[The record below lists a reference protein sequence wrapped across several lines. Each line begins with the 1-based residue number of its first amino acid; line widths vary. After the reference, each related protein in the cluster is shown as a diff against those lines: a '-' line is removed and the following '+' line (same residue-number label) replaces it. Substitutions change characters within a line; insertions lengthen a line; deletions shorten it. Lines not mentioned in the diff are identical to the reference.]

1 MDTPANVH
9 WAHCDLGDYIDSCK
23 YCEEDCPVLAAK
35 PIEKKFV
42 AIEREYW
49 TIGELRVIWR
59 ELQQKALFVN
69 SGVDT
74 FSSAERFAYAMLK
87 DIRHKFEETPEED
100 IVDTG
105 YDFAEM
111 NKDG

>member
-1 MDTPANVH
+1 MAYVNY
-9 WAHCDLGDYIDSCK
+9 YIR
-23 YCEEDCPVLAAK
+23 EGFTVEQLQ
-35 PIEKKFV
+35 EKMKELQETV
-42 AIEREYW
+42 R
-49 TIGELRVIWR
+49 ELRVIWR

-74 FSSAERFAYAMLK
+74 FSNAERFAYAMLK